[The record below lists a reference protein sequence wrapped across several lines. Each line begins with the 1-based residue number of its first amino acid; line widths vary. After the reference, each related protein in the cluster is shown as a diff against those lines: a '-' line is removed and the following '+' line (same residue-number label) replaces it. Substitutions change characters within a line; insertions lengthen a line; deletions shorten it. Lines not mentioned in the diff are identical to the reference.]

1 MPPMPPAMTP
11 PTTPTTVDPTG
22 TKSGAAAAAGAAGGS
37 HPGSA
42 GVVSAVY
49 DSVRSKFP
57 AGAITPVPDG
67 QDLSAG
73 GPDQPTWIV
82 RREVLADLARE
93 LRDNRETRFDLLM
106 DVAGVDFPDRPE
118 RFEAV
123 YHLYSVPRNA
133 RLRLKVPVGESDPV
147 LPSLNPV
154 WKAANWAEREV
165 YDLFGL
171 RFTGHPNLS
180 RILCHEGFEG
190 HALRKDYDPARRWIL
205 TEDKMYKPHFDLPGD
220 FPSGEPSLGDGGGAL
235 GAGSSAA
242 ASGSGST
249 LEAAGADDDLFER
262 MTINIGP
269 SHPAMHGT
277 FRLMAVLDGETIVAS
292 DVEIGYLH
300 RCFEKM
306 CETHTWQQVIPYT
319 DRLNYCSSFINNV
332 AYCRPVEQLLG
343 IEVPPRAVWAR
354 TILSE
359 FSRIMDHC
367 VCNGTTLVDAGGL
380 TNFWYM
386 FQPREEIYGLLES
399 CCGARLTVSY
409 CRIGGLSQD
418 LPPDFMARC
427 RRLLEIIPGFVADV
441 EKLCDRNRIW
451 LDRSVG
457 VAAISG
463 AEAVN
468 WGWTGPCLRAS
479 GVPFDVRRAQP
490 YDLYDTVDWEVPVLY
505 GGDIY
510 DRYRIRNLEIRQSLK
525 IIRQLLDR
533 GMPQGPHIV
542 DDPHVALPPKEKAY
556 NEMEAMIYHF
566 KLIMDGIQVPAGELY
581 TPTEGANGELGFYV
595 LSDGTANPYRI
606 KVRPPCFPIMSTFPR
621 LIRGGSLSDAVISL
635 GGLNVVAG
643 ELER

>member
-1 MPPMPPAMTP
+1 LT
-11 PTTPTTVDPTG
+11 
-22 TKSGAAAAAGAAGGS
+22 
-37 HPGSA
+37 
-42 GVVSAVY
+42 SAVY
-49 DSVRSKFP
+49 DDLRARFP
-57 AGAITPVPDG
+57 AGSITPAPPGVG
-67 QDLSAG
+67 N
-73 GPDQPTWIV
+73 DQPTWIV
-82 RREVLADLARE
+82 KREVLSELARE

-106 DVAGVDFPDRPE
+106 DIAGVDYPDRPE

-123 YHLYSVPRNA
+123 YYLYSVPRNA
-133 RLRLKVPVGESDPV
+133 RLRLKVPVAESDPV
-147 LPSLNPV
+147 LPSLVPV
-154 WKAANWAEREV
+154 WNAANWAERELW
-165 YDLFGL
+165 DMFGL

-180 RILCHEGFEG
+180 RLLCHEAFQG
-190 HALRKDYDPARRWIL
+190 HALRKDYDPAKRWLL
-205 TEDKMYKPHFDLPGD
+205 TEDKIYKPHFDLPPGA
-220 FPSGEPSLGDGGGAL
+220 SLGDPSGAGAL
-235 GAGSSAA
+235 G
-242 ASGSGST
+242 
-249 LEAAGADDDLFER
+249 DDIFER

-277 FRLMAVLDGETIVAS
+277 FRLMAVLDGESIVAS

-332 AYCRPVEQLLG
+332 AYCRAVEKLLG
-343 IEVPPRAVWAR
+343 IEAPPRAVWAR

-386 FQPREEIYGLLES
+386 FQPREEIYGLLEA

-409 CRIGGLSQD
+409 CRIGGLSQE

-427 RRLLEIIPGFVADV
+427 RRLLDIVPPFVSDV

-457 VAAISG
+457 IAAISG

-468 WGWTGPCLRAS
+468 WGWTGPCVRAS
-479 GVPFDVRRAQP
+479 GVAYDVRRAQP

-505 GGDIY
+505 GGDVF
-510 DRYRIRNLEIRQSLK
+510 DRYRIRNLEIRQSLR

-533 GMPQGPHIV
+533 GMPEGPFIV

-566 KLIMDGIQVPAGELY
+566 KLIMDGIQVPAGEIYL
-581 TPTEGANGELGFYV
+581 PTEGANGELGFYV
-595 LSDGTANPYRI
+595 ISDGTAKPYRV
-606 KVRPPCFPIMSTFPR
+606 KVRAPCFPVFSTFSR
-621 LIRGGSLSDAVISL
+621 LIQGGSVSDAVISL

>member
-1 MPPMPPAMTP
+1 MA
-11 PTTPTTVDPTG
+11 PTLSDVPDLAAG
-22 TKSGAAAAAGAAGGS
+22 EGAARAEPSDLADLAHLYEG
-37 HPGSA
+37 
-42 GVVSAVY
+42 
-49 DSVRSKFP
+49 VRSRFP
-57 AGAITPVPDG
+57 AGSITPVPAGDG
-67 QDLSAG
+67 L
-73 GPDQPTWIV
+73 DQPTWIV
-82 RREVLADLARE
+82 EREVLAELARA
-93 LRDNRETRFDLLM
+93 LRDDRETRFDLLM
-106 DVAGVDFPDRPE
+106 DLAGVDYPDRPE

-147 LPSLNPV
+147 LPSLVPV
-154 WKAANWAEREV
+154 WNAANWAEREV
-165 YDLFGL
+165 FDMFGL

-180 RILCHEGFEG
+180 RILCHEGFQG
-190 HALRKDYDPARRWIL
+190 HPLRKDYDAARRWIL
-205 TEDKMYKPHFDLPGD
+205 TEDKIYRPHFDLPGG
-220 FPSGEPSLGDGGGAL
+220 FPAGQAGLASHAGHAAHSASIGQGHEVPSDSGETG
-235 GAGSSAA
+235 
-242 ASGSGST
+242 
-249 LEAAGADDDLFER
+249 DDDLFER

-277 FRLMAVLDGETIVAS
+277 FRLMAVLDGETIVAT

-332 AYCRPVEQLLG
+332 AYCRPVEKLLG

-359 FSRIMDHC
+359 LSRIMDHC

-427 RRLLEIIPGFVADV
+427 RRLLEIIPEFVADV
-441 EKLCDRNRIW
+441 ERLCDRNRIW

-457 VAAISG
+457 VAAIAG

-533 GMPQGPHIV
+533 GMPEGPFIV

-595 LSDGTANPYRI
+595 LSDGTAKPYRI

>member
-1 MPPMPPAMTP
+1 M
-11 PTTPTTVDPTG
+11 TPTTVDSTG
-22 TKSGAAAAAGAAGGS
+22 AAAGAASG
-37 HPGSA
+37 A
-42 GVVSAVY
+42 GTGDAAGAFY
-49 DSVRSKFP
+49 DGVRSKFP
-57 AGAITPVPDG
+57 AGSITPETPDPRP
-67 QDLSAG
+67 G
-73 GPDQPTWIV
+73 GGGAADQPTWIV

-106 DVAGVDFPDRPE
+106 DLAGVDYPDRPE

-133 RLRLKVPVGESDPV
+133 RLRLKVPVPESDPV

-165 YDLFGL
+165 YDMFGL

-180 RILCHEGFEG
+180 RILCHEAFEG
-190 HALRKDYDPARRWIL
+190 HPLRKDYDPARRWIL
-205 TEDKMYKPHFDLPGD
+205 TEDKMYKPHFDLPGE
-220 FPSGEPSLGDGGGAL
+220 FHTGASGHASHADATGSPAGAAAQAAL
-235 GAGSSAA
+235 LEGAG
-242 ASGSGST
+242 G
-249 LEAAGADDDLFER
+249 DDLFER

-332 AYCRPVEQLLG
+332 AYCRPVEKLLG

-409 CRIGGLSQD
+409 GRIGGLAQD
-418 LPPDFMARC
+418 LPPDFMARS

-441 EKLCDRNRIW
+441 EKLCDHNRIW

-490 YDLYDTVDWEVPVLY
+490 YDLYDTVDWDVPVLY

-510 DRYRIRNLEIRQSLK
+510 DRYRIRNLEIKQSLK

-533 GMPQGPHIV
+533 GMPEGPYIV

-566 KLIMDGIQVPAGELY
+566 KLIMDGIQVPAGEIY
-581 TPTEGANGELGFYV
+581 TATEGANGELGFYI
-595 LSDGTANPYRI
+595 LSDGTAKPYRI
-606 KVRPPCFPIMSTFPR
+606 KVRPPCFPIMSTFSR
-621 LIRGGSLSDAVISL
+621 LIQGGSVSDAVISL